1 VTELYD
7 DLRYS
12 IRALARSPAIAAILL
27 GSLAVGTGA
36 TATVFSLVNALLFRA
51 PAGVADPR
59 TLVAVY
65 TSQFDGGPYG
75 STSYPDFE
83 SIRADRQTFTSAAAI
98 DDHSLVTWR
107 AGEVSERV
115 R

>member
-1 VTELYD
+1 MTDLYD

-36 TATVFSLVNALLFRA
+36 NATVFSLVNALLFRA

-75 STSYPDFE
+75 NTSYSDFE

-98 DDHSLVTWR
+98 DDHALVTWR
-107 AGEVSERV
+107 AGEAI
-115 R
+115 